1 MNIGVIVAAVL
12 ISLAI
17 GAIIG
22 VIYRKKIAESKVGN
36 AEEEAKR
43 IVNMARIE
51 AENLKKE
58 EIIKAKEE
66 IMASRK
72 ELKKNINYIA
82 GELFTECLV
91 NSLYVPGTDKQK
103 ADELMAEILKM
114 QDEFISRI
122 SHTEPGNVK
131 GFYKKLRADF
141 NAKVDEIIDAMGKLK

>member
-1 MNIGVIVAAVL
+1 
-12 ISLAI
+12 
-17 GAIIG
+17 
-22 VIYRKKIAESKVGN
+22 
-36 AEEEAKR
+36 
-43 IVNMARIE
+43 
-51 AENLKKE
+51 
-58 EIIKAKEE
+58 
-66 IMASRK
+66 MASRK

-103 ADELMAEILKM
+103 ADELMN
-114 QDEFISRI
+114 DELISRI

>member
-1 MNIGVIVAAVL
+1 
-12 ISLAI
+12 
-17 GAIIG
+17 
-22 VIYRKKIAESKVGN
+22 
-36 AEEEAKR
+36 
-43 IVNMARIE
+43 
-51 AENLKKE
+51 
-58 EIIKAKEE
+58 
-66 IMASRK
+66 MASRK
-72 ELKKNINYIA
+72 ELKKNINYIE

>member
-1 MNIGVIVAAVL
+1 
-12 ISLAI
+12 
-17 GAIIG
+17 
-22 VIYRKKIAESKVGN
+22 
-36 AEEEAKR
+36 
-43 IVNMARIE
+43 
-51 AENLKKE
+51 
-58 EIIKAKEE
+58 
-66 IMASRK
+66 MASRK

-141 NAKVDEIIDAMGKLK
+141 NAKVDEIIDAMGKQIGRASCRERVFGYV